1 VWDPSRQRK
10 LRRKLGNL
18 VKSSENSLDAMLE
31 AHMKDVQDYLIE
43 KKEEYEEMNDISSR
57 AEDQIPAVEPVKSPP
72 ALARAFTPRLRQ
84 ESIPDALKS
93 PKMPTMGYFSVPS
106 HSPSPKSPFKR
117 GAFKDGA

>member
-43 KKEEYEEMNDISSR
+43 KKEEYEEMNDVSSIS
-57 AEDQIPAVEPVKSPP
+57 KS
-72 ALARAFTPRLRQ
+72 LHTKTTTRKYTRR
-84 ESIPDALKS
+84 
-93 PKMPTMGYFSVPS
+93 T
-106 HSPSPKSPFKR
+106 
-117 GAFKDGA
+117 